1 MITKD
6 SLSTLK
12 QVEIAALLG
21 LTERRI
27 QQLHAEGLPR
37 NGEGRGGVYVWPS
50 VLAWWTD
57 RISGSRE
64 GGDESSKSRKEAAEA
79 DMAEM
84 KRDALAGTL
93 LDAEDVRT
101 TWAEALAN
109 MRAKMLTMPSKG
121 AVQMEDGQTL
131 AEREAILQ
139 AVVDEALA
147 ELAGRGT
154 GGADA

>member
-12 QVEIAALLG
+12 QVKIAALLG

-50 VLAWWTD
+50 VLARWTD

-64 GGDESSKSRKEAAEA
+64 GGEESNKARKEAADA

-84 KRDALAGTL
+84 KRDALAWTL

-109 MRAKMLTMPSKG
+109 IRAMLLSLPAKA
-121 AVQMEDGQTL
+121 AVQIEDGQTL
-131 AEREAILQ
+131 AEREDLIRD
-139 AVVDEALA
+139 VIHEALA
-147 ELAGRGT
+147 ELVGRRAW
-154 GGADA
+154 GADV